1 MRIIAIVLLAGFLTG
16 CMSDHEYMLR
26 KNNAENQSAH
36 EQTYDVAE
44 ITGPVT
50 IGQGATFRV
59 RAATQPFAPIDV
71 PDGIAAQRGVIR
83 DVLTGAVIGYGL
95 HRAGAT
101 TNYESSHNTTTT
113 STTSTGAAQ

>member
-1 MRIIAIVLLAGFLTG
+1 MRILTALIAAMCLTG
-16 CMSDHEYMLR
+16 CMGEREYMLR
-26 KNNAENQSAH
+26 KANATNQAAH
-36 EQTYDVAE
+36 QQTYDVAE